1 MVEDA
6 TWIRAALALAERG
19 RGRTAPNPVVGACVV
34 TQAGELVGRGTTA
47 PAGGPHAEVQALEV
61 AGARARGATL
71 YCTLEP
77 CAHLGRTG
85 PCTERIIAA
94 GIARVVASM
103 GDPFPLVRG
112 RGFAVLRAHGIEVEV
127 GEGYAAAARL
137 NRPYLAAIAAERPF
151 VVLKA
156 ATSLDGRIAA
166 REGVRTRLTST
177 AANRH
182 VHRDRAQIDAIAVG
196 SRTVLVD
203 DPLLTARGVR
213 CVRPLARV
221 VFDRRLRTPPTAR
234 LFSTLAAG
242 PVIILTSPET
252 AARCGEHI
260 RALES
265 AGAAVVVIDGDGVA
279 VGLRA
284 LVPRGIHSL
293 ILEGGAEIHRA
304 AWDEGVVDF
313 VSLYIA
319 PVELGAR
326 GVPLLAGRG
335 LPLAALDDTHVETL
349 GPDVLIEGYVH
360 RSR

>member
-6 TWIRAALALAERG
+6 RWIRIALALAERG

-34 TQAGELVGRGTTA
+34 TPEGEVVGRGTTA
-47 PAGGPHAEVQALEV
+47 PAGGPHAEVQALAD

-77 CAHLGRTG
+77 CAHVGRTS

-94 GIARVVASM
+94 GMARVVAAM

-112 RGFAVLRAHGIEVEV
+112 RGFAALRAHGIEVDV
-127 GEGYAAAARL
+127 GEGYAAAVQL
-137 NRPYLAAIAAERPF
+137 NRAYLTAIAAQRPF
-151 VVLKA
+151 VILKA

-177 AANRH
+177 LANQH

-196 SRTVLVD
+196 SHTVLID

-213 CVRPLARV
+213 CARPLARV

-234 LFSTLAAG
+234 LLSTLNAG
-242 PVIILTSPET
+242 PVIILTSAE
-252 AARCGEHI
+252 AAGAHGERA
-260 RALES
+260 RALED
-265 AGAAVVVIDGDGVA
+265 AGAAIVAVDTGVA
-279 VGLRA
+279 AGLRA
-284 LVPRGIHSL
+284 LVPRGVHSL
-293 ILEGGAEIHRA
+293 ILEGGATMHRA

-319 PVELGAR
+319 PVELGPR

-335 LPLAALDDTHVETL
+335 LSLAELDDMHVETL